1 MVSSIE
7 QHRVA
12 IGLYNCCG
20 KSRKL
25 NSAVFFWN
33 FIFPNFVFCHLF
45 LPGILLRHGDIEIN
59 PGPCQSETRSF
70 EIGHVNARSL
80 ISLVDDPLDHG
91 RKVSKFIILKNHI
104 TYHNYHIFGISETWL
119 DYNIANK
126 DLAIQG
132 YCNPIRRDVSR
143 HQCGVMVYIRKHIQ
157 AKRRSDI
164 EPPNAEVICVELQLN
179 KRKILICNC
188 YRAPHFAMLD
198 FCAILSTLVEENIT
212 EFKEIV
218 FLGDINGRH
227 SIFWNGDVTNTDG
240 RQLQAFFLQYGF
252 KNVIHE
258 PTRISGHSRSC
269 IDLIFSNSKLLI
281 RGAGVRDK
289 IVDVCDHCPI
299 YASIR
304 CNIKKT

>member
-1 MVSSIE
+1 
-7 QHRVA
+7 
-12 IGLYNCCG
+12 
-20 KSRKL
+20 
-25 NSAVFFWN
+25 
-33 FIFPNFVFCHLF
+33 
-45 LPGILLRHGDIEIN
+45 
-59 PGPCQSETRSF
+59 
-70 EIGHVNARSL
+70 
-80 ISLVDDPLDHG
+80 
-91 RKVSKFIILKNHI
+91 
-104 TYHNYHIFGISETWL
+104 
-119 DYNIANK
+119 
-126 DLAIQG
+126 
-132 YCNPIRRDVSR
+132 
-143 HQCGVMVYIRKHIQ
+143 
-157 AKRRSDI
+157 
-164 EPPNAEVICVELQLN
+164 
-179 KRKILICNC
+179 
-188 YRAPHFAMLD
+188 MLD

-240 RQLQAFFLQYGF
+240 RQLQTFFLQYGF

-304 CNIKKT
+304 CNVKKPKAYKRWVWNFNRGNFDYFRMLIFNAPWRSCYDGANVNSTVVNWMNMLLLIAKTCIPHYQTTIRPDDKLFMNSDIRKLMRKRDRLRRIYLQTNDENIRNEYKRQRNLVVHVCREAEIEKQSQIASTISNVKTSSRKWWKL